1 MLDPPEACIENCT
14 SMWPLPL
21 DRTVVVLFAGLPII
35 APTSDQTSGG
45 SIMLPVQR
53 QVPTA
58 FPKAAVSAGSGL
70 GAGGPAL
77 FLATLGPFFFA
88 GALSAFGGGPP
99 FCAGATLVS
108 SDGGSTGLF
117 SCAAAA
123 SEAARTNVAIRT
135 MVAPLSRSPRHPY
148 QSARTRAR
156 NVRGP

>member
-88 GALSAFGGGPP
+88 GALSAFGGGLPERTYASQK
-99 FCAGATLVS
+99 CEGTVS
-108 SDGGSTGLF
+108 IIGRRCGSWPRRTSGG
-117 SCAAAA
+117 
-123 SEAARTNVAIRT
+123 
-135 MVAPLSRSPRHPY
+135 
-148 QSARTRAR
+148 
-156 NVRGP
+156 

>member
-1 MLDPPEACIENCT
+1 MSA
-14 SMWPLPL
+14 
-21 DRTVVVLFAGLPII
+21 
-35 APTSDQTSGG
+35 G

-58 FPKAAVSAGSGL
+58 LLKAAVSAGSGL
-70 GAGGPAL
+70 GAGGPAPF
-77 FLATLGPFFFA
+77 FLAALGPF
-88 GALSAFGGGPP
+88 

-108 SDGGSTGLF
+108 SEGASTGFF

-123 SEAARTNVAIRT
+123 SEADRTNVAIRT